1 MMPCMVAWTAAAV
14 LLQMLR
20 ASTRAACCGTR
31 RVLLWGHGIGGFVG
45 TALLEARGSPY
56 LYQHDDFRSIS

>member
-1 MMPCMVAWTAAAV
+1 VRRRLPPTRGTTGIATV
-14 LLQMLR
+14 
-20 ASTRAACCGTR
+20 TRAACCGAR